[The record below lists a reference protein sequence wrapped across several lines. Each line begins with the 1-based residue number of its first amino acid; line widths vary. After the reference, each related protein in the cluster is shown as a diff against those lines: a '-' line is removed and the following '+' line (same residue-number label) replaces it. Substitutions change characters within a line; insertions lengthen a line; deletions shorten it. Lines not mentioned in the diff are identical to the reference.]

1 MHVPYY
7 DVLEQFRLIYEI
19 VYVQKATLFVKK
31 SQVLKVAKSRNVS
44 ENFKTGS
51 RGDLL
56 RVRNANFVS
65 KILVIITG
73 LGGPELGS

>member
-51 RGDLL
+51 RGDLGQKKVPL
-56 RVRNANFVS
+56 FSVTRPT
-65 KILVIITG
+65 L
-73 LGGPELGS
+73 

>member
-31 SQVLKVAKSRNVS
+31 SQVLKVAKSRNVL
-44 ENFKTGS
+44 ETF
-51 RGDLL
+51 RY
-56 RVRNANFVS
+56 
-65 KILVIITG
+65 
-73 LGGPELGS
+73 